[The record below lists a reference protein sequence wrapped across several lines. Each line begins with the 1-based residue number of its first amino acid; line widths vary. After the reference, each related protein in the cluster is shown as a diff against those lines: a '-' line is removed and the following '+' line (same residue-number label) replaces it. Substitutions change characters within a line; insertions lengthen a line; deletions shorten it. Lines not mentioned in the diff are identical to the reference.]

1 MEEEEELNL
10 KLNNNLIINIIPN
23 ENDKRLISKYPILK
37 LYLYNENDLYKY
49 NFDSNKVLWFVC
61 LESGNI
67 FQENLKSVIEK
78 IDYYG
83 LTIIKTECICSMCN
97 LETKRISFQHFKLL
111 ESLIPIQ
118 FQNSFHYVKTNSNS
132 NSNKLNDIEY
142 KLIKTNNNLKKQF
155 LLVNCFFNQSKCP
168 DFSFFGCY
176 GDTVFQFNS
185 GYSNAHF
192 DVVDHNKSNF
202 NSGIFKSKKPFQILY
217 ETWLK
222 DYEIC
227 QNSNLVIFWSV
238 HNSIEFYYFPK
249 NSNFQIN
256 SNWKKFGDKIYI
268 IKN

>member
-1 MEEEEELNL
+1 MEELNL
-10 KLNNNLIINIIPN
+10 KLNNSLVINIIPN

-97 LETKRISFQHFKLL
+97 LETKRISFQHFKFL

-118 FQNSFHYVKTNSNS
+118 FQNSFHYV
-132 NSNKLNDIEY
+132 NKLNDIEY
-142 KLIKTNNNLKKQF
+142 KLIKTNLNSNSNYNSNNNLKKQQF
-155 LLVNCFFNQSKCP
+155 LSVNCFFNQSKCP
-168 DFSFFGCY
+168 GFSFFGCY